1 MQGFV
6 NPENLVSFSLSDSFL
21 HMLVFPGG
29 LEELEYVYSV
39 GAGVIR
45 SEKAIVV
52 FVNQRW
58 ALLVPDEVRIT
69 EVKENYQSLWG
80 VWVSSYFKDECN
92 KIEMI
97 KLLKWKLKF
106 TFV

>member
-1 MQGFV
+1 
-6 NPENLVSFSLSDSFL
+6 
-21 HMLVFPGG
+21 MLVFPGG

-69 EVKENYQSLWG
+69 EVKENYQSL
-80 VWVSSYFKDECN
+80 
-92 KIEMI
+92 
-97 KLLKWKLKF
+97 
-106 TFV
+106 